1 MSHDIWS
8 IILIAG
14 LSGWVTSGIMLIWKA
29 FPQRGIF
36 NAAAGVRWGAAVV
49 ISFAAWIAGI
59 LNA

>member
-1 MSHDIWS
+1 MSHEFWS

-14 LSGWVTSGIMLIWKA
+14 LGGWLTSAIMLIWKA

-49 ISFAAWIAGI
+49 VCFAVWVAG
-59 LNA
+59 LLHA